1 MRRGAGLLTMGLVL
15 AFASPA
21 WAAPAK
27 DGSVLLAAKK
37 KKKKKKK
44 KDDDSDFGM
53 ESVEAAED
61 NDSGVG
67 IHREQEGV
75 DTPYV
80 AEAGGATELS
90 MLTTKNDGSTDDST
104 RVSSDGHILF
114 RFGKV
119 FLGPDIGIGYKTSSS
134 KLTGATTKTDS
145 TSTSLRLGPLMRF
158 FFGNVDTS
166 LNLPFLYAGVAYKMQ
181 SDETKAEGA
190 EATKL
195 DLTGYEAKVGGGLA
209 MFLDS
214 NIALVPRVEY
224 YMSSLSGKPKGATE
238 DVETE
243 TSGVRLLLELM
254 TFL

>member
-21 WAAPAK
+21 WAQPTK
-27 DGSVLLAAKK
+27 DGGVLLAAKK

-61 NDSGVG
+61 NDTGVG

-90 MLTTKNDGSTDDST
+90 MLTTDRGSSTDDST
-104 RVSSDGHILF
+104 RFSSDGHILF

-119 FLGPDIGIGYKTSSS
+119 FLGPDIGIGYETTSS
-134 KLTGATTKTDS
+134 KAEGVTTATDT
-145 TSTSLRLGPLMRF
+145 TSTSLRLGPLMRI
-158 FFGNVDTS
+158 FFGSADTS
-166 LNLPFLYAGVAYKMQ
+166 LTLPFFYVGVAYKMQ
-181 SDETKAEGA
+181 SNETKTEGA

-209 MFLDS
+209 LFLDS
-214 NIALVPRVEY
+214 NIALAPRAEY

-238 DVETE
+238 DTEME
-243 TSGVRLLLELM
+243 TSGVRLLFELM

>member
-1 MRRGAGLLTMGLVL
+1 MRRGTGLLTMGLVL
-15 AFASPA
+15 AFASPV
-21 WAAPAK
+21 WAAPSE

-61 NDSGVG
+61 NDTGVG

-80 AEAGGATELS
+80 VEAGGATELS
-90 MLTTKNDGSTDDST
+90 MLTTENGGSTDDST
-104 RVSSDGHILF
+104 SISSDGHILF

-119 FLGPDIGIGYKTSSS
+119 FLGPDIGIGYRTTSS
-134 KLTGATTKTDS
+134 KLEGATTKTDG

-158 FFGNVDTS
+158 FFGNADTS
-166 LNLPFLYAGVAYKMQ
+166 LNLPFFYVGVAYKMQ

-209 MFLDS
+209 MLLDS
-214 NIALVPRVEY
+214 NIALAPRAEY

-238 DVETE
+238 DIETK